1 MTITGLRSVDTSS
14 SRGVQTAARDSTT
27 PAVSVV
33 IPTHSR
39 ADLLARCLEALR
51 AQDLDSST
59 YEILVVD
66 DAADETT
73 RTLIA
78 EVAERA
84 GPNGPVVRYLVNVRA
99 QGPAASRNLGWRS
112 ARAPIVAFT
121 DDDCVPDPRWLSVLT
136 EPFFRPGST
145 IVQGR
150 TIPWEHDR
158 AQGGPWARTV
168 WVLGETWLFETCN
181 IAYRRRDLVEVGGFP
196 GAGGSPATADGK
208 AVGEDA
214 ILGWR
219 VVEAGASLR
228 FNPEALVYHRNEPTS
243 YVQWLRAHAGRA
255 VFPDLV
261 RRSPFGRRAL
271 WHGLFL
277 ARRSAAFDL
286 ALVCLGVGLVRRRT
300 MWLAGML
307 PWAWMA
313 LPEAADRGGRNPLF
327 RLAQLGAGDLLGLS
341 ALLVSSVRHRSLVL

>member
-1 MTITGLRSVDTSS
+1 VSIVTDREESP
-14 SRGVQTAARDSTT
+14 SRDPATP

-33 IPTHSR
+33 IATRNRS
-39 ADLLARCLEALR
+39 AYWDELMAALAT
-51 AQDLDSST
+51 QDLGARQF
-59 YEILVVD
+59 EVVIVD
-66 DAADETT
+66 DASSDDTWA
-73 RTLIA
+73 TLKA
-78 EVAERA
+78 ALPKGPLSVLALRLGTRA
-84 GPNGPVVRYLVNVRA
+84 GQGQARNV
-99 QGPAASRNLGWRS
+99 GIAA
-112 ARAPIVAFT
+112 ARGDIVAFT